1 MNPRCVYCGNP
12 ASTGDHVPP
21 KALLARPLPNNLLKV
36 RSCVGCNRG
45 ASLDE
50 QYFLVLV
57 GQISTSPLIA
67 EKLAPGGQIDRTLS
81 RSPALEERLLQALS
95 VDEESGRIHIQP
107 EHERV
112 QRVVR
117 KIAIGLFVLRYGW
130 APSPDFVGPVGVYPY
145 NIHDSRPPHY
155 FISTF
160 TERFKSKRWRTVQRG
175 VFSYI
180 FVRDPKHSGKV
191 WCVMDLY
198 DCLWAVVHLP
208 NPTSKKVRLEPSRW
222 LFDEL
227 REPRKGYAH
236 AT

>member
-1 MNPRCVYCGNP
+1 MNSRCVYCGNP

-36 RSCVGCNRG
+36 RSCVSCNRG

-112 QRVVR
+112 HRVVR

-130 APSPDFVGPVGVYPY
+130 APSPDFVGPAGVYPY
-145 NIHDSRPPHY
+145 NIHDRRPPQY
-155 FISTF
+155 FISTL
-160 TERFKSKRWRTVQRG
+160 TERFRSKRWHTVQRG

-180 FVRDPKHSGKV
+180 FVRDLKHSGNV

-198 DCLWAVVHLP
+198 DCLWAVVPLP
-208 NPTSKKVRLEPSRW
+208 NPKVKKMRLEPSRW

-227 REPRKGYAH
+227 RSPGQGYAH